1 MECAS
6 SALDRQ
12 QRLEKLSFKLIASNK
27 LSLDIWWFLG
37 GSYCS
42 IKGGFTAEL
51 TLDATEALS
60 STNAQGTQVSI
71 WKEGGLLLGLAKTAH

>member
-12 QRLEKLSFKLIASNK
+12 QRLEKLSFKLIASSK
-27 LSLDIWWFLG
+27 FSLDIWWFLG

-42 IKGGFTAEL
+42 INGGLTAEL
-51 TLDATEALS
+51 TLDATEELS

-71 WKEGGLLLGLAKTAH
+71 WKEADYCLG